1 MLSWGINKYTDDKTG
16 KVTYDMSLQFPKS
29 EYNTEEL
36 SSFLK
41 AMQNFEEKIKNTAME
56 NSKEWMNKAKMS
68 QEVVDALWSAMLKYP
83 KYSKKLLI
91 DNKIIIKKYIT
102 HLITKKYKIINISDI
117 KDDLHFLYY
126 NINISNSNSVN
137 YLYYLLSNK

>member
-1 MLSWGINKYTDDKTG
+1 YIHINKN
-16 KVTYDMSLQFPKS
+16 
-29 EYNTEEL
+29 YNTFNEYI
-36 SSFLK
+36 
-41 AMQNFEEKIKNTAME
+41 QTN
-56 NSKEWMNKAKMS
+56 
-68 QEVVDALWSAMLKYP
+68 
-83 KYSKKLLI
+83 SKKLLI